1 MSQWFITRASGNI
14 AEYNIIYHLITD
26 LTETPSVYHT
36 NRVGPSLC
44 IASKEMS
51 YDTTDNWQVFLRFKL
66 SLSSALDFQHNQ
78 TSCASFSKW

>member
-14 AEYNIIYHLITD
+14 ADYNIIYHLITD

-36 NRVGPSLC
+36 NSVGPSPH

-51 YDTTDNWQVFLRFKL
+51 YDTSEF
-66 SLSSALDFQHNQ
+66 
-78 TSCASFSKW
+78 

>member
-14 AEYNIIYHLITD
+14 ADYNIIYHLITD

-36 NRVGPSLC
+36 NSVGPSLC

-51 YDTTDNWQVFLRFKL
+51 YDTTGF
-66 SLSSALDFQHNQ
+66 
-78 TSCASFSKW
+78 